1 MTICRLWNPG
11 TWIGWLR
18 SALSIVSLEREKRRA
33 ERGWGWGCHSKAAA
47 LAKTHW
53 VQVVEGMREGEEDT
67 CSIQIWSSRGLLGE
81 ERLHGGTDL
90 EENLVGRTE
99 EYMCS
104 CCFSNKDRAERKPHQ
119 SEDSSPGIPLFRDG
133 FKIMDLRID

>member
-1 MTICRLWNPG
+1 MDDNLP
-11 TWIGWLR
+11 
-18 SALSIVSLEREKRRA
+18 SLESRDVDWLAAICSFHSFIGKGEKEGRERM
-33 ERGWGWGCHSKAAA
+33 GLGCHSKAATS
-47 LAKTHW
+47 AKTHW

-99 EYMCS
+99 ENMC
-104 CCFSNKDRAERKPHQ
+104 FL
-119 SEDSSPGIPLFRDG
+119 LF
-133 FKIMDLRID
+133 F